1 MDTNRTAECR
11 ERTDNELL
19 LPPGEA
25 LVNGAA
31 DAFNETAAHGTLADT
46 ELDAVIGGIG
56 IQREATKHPA
66 KVSV

>member
-11 ERTDNELL
+11 ELTDNEVL

-25 LVNGAA
+25 LVNGGA
-31 DAFNETAAHGTLADT
+31 DAFNQTAAHGTLADT
-46 ELDAVIGGIG
+46 VLDAVIGGIG
-56 IQREATKHPA
+56 IQREPTRHPA

>member
-1 MDTNRTAECR
+1 MDSNRTAECR
-11 ERTDNELL
+11 ELTDNELL

-25 LVNGAA
+25 LSMGA

-56 IQREATKHPA
+56 IQREPTKHPA